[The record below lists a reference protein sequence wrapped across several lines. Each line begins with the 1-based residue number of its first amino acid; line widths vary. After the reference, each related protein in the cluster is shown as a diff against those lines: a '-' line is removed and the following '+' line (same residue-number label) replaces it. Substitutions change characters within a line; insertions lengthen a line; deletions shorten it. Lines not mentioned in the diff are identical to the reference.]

1 MLNEISILHV
11 DDEPDFA
18 DLAKTFLEREDD
30 RFAVETAT
38 SADEGL
44 QRISDR
50 PPDCIVS
57 DYNMPGMDGLEFLQ
71 AVRADHPD
79 LPFILLTGKGSEEV
93 ASDAIAAGVTDY
105 LQKSGNSEQYELLT
119 NRIHNAVSARRE
131 AKRAEKQE
139 RFTTQALDALEDV
152 FYVLNTDGSFRR
164 WNSRFPEVTG
174 YPESE
179 LAEMQATEL
188 FPEDERETVAEAI
201 ETTLTSGEVTVKAD
215 FLTADGERLPYEFTG
230 ARLTD
235 KDGSTTGLVGVGR
248 DLTDRRQQER
258 RFQALVEESKDN
270 ISVIDADGVFQYQSP
285 AVERILGY
293 EPEETIG
300 DAVWEYVHPDDRERL
315 ESTLEEWVAT
325 PGAAGPVE
333 YRARHADGSWCWME
347 ANGNNQLHN
356 PAVEGYVVTSRDIT
370 DRKERERELER
381 THDLMRNM
389 EQLADV
395 GVWEYDAEQ
404 ENLRIT
410 EGVRQF
416 YQLDDNEELT
426 LEQALD
432 AVHPDDREALADRI
446 HGCLETGQSYEIEV
460 RLLPPDGEHE
470 WVTVRGG
477 PVTRGDS
484 DGVVRGYVQ
493 DITEQREREQRLKR
507 RNERLEEFTDIVS
520 QDLRNP
526 LGVVEGRLELAQETR
541 ESDHLDRASD
551 ALERSQALVDDLLTL
566 AREGDQVDETESV
579 GLGDIARDSW
589 QNVARAQATLET
601 DVSGAIPADRS
612 RLRQMFENLYRNAV
626 EHGGESVTIHVG
638 ETDGGFY
645 VADTGPGIPESKRD
659 DIFEAGYSTGEQGTG
674 FGLRI
679 VEQVADAHGWA
690 IAVTESEQG
699 GARFDISGVGTRRES
714 SAPAMQQGN

>member
-300 DAVWEYVHPDDRERL
+300 DAVWEYVHPDDREHL

-333 YRARHADGSWCWME
+333 YRARHADGSWRWME

-404 ENLRIT
+404 ETLRIT

-416 YQLDDNEELT
+416 YQLDDDEELT

-520 QDLRNP
+520 HDLRNP
-526 LGVVEGRLELAQETR
+526 LGVVEGRLELAQEAR

-679 VEQVADAHGWA
+679 VKQIGDAHGWA
-690 IAVTESEQG
+690 VTVTESEQG

>member
-1 MLNEISILHV
+1 
-11 DDEPDFA
+11 
-18 DLAKTFLEREDD
+18 
-30 RFAVETAT
+30 
-38 SADEGL
+38 
-44 QRISDR
+44 
-50 PPDCIVS
+50 
-57 DYNMPGMDGLEFLQ
+57 
-71 AVRADHPD
+71 
-79 LPFILLTGKGSEEV
+79 
-93 ASDAIAAGVTDY
+93 
-105 LQKSGNSEQYELLT
+105 
-119 NRIHNAVSARRE
+119 
-131 AKRAEKQE
+131 
-139 RFTTQALDALEDV
+139 
-152 FYVLNTDGSFRR
+152 
-164 WNSRFPEVTG
+164 
-174 YPESE
+174 
-179 LAEMQATEL
+179 
-188 FPEDERETVAEAI
+188 
-201 ETTLTSGEVTVKAD
+201 
-215 FLTADGERLPYEFTG
+215 
-230 ARLTD
+230 
-235 KDGSTTGLVGVGR
+235 
-248 DLTDRRQQER
+248 
-258 RFQALVEESKDN
+258 
-270 ISVIDADGVFQYQSP
+270 
-285 AVERILGY
+285 
-293 EPEETIG
+293 
-300 DAVWEYVHPDDRERL
+300 
-315 ESTLEEWVAT
+315 
-325 PGAAGPVE
+325 
-333 YRARHADGSWCWME
+333 ME

-356 PAVEGYVVTSRDIT
+356 PAVEGYVVASRDIT

-520 QDLRNP
+520 HDLRNP
-526 LGVVEGRLELAQETR
+526 LGVVEGRLELAQEER

-566 AREGDQVDETESV
+566 AREGDQVGETESV
-579 GLGDIARDSW
+579 GLGDVARDSW

-679 VEQVADAHGWA
+679 VKQIADAHGWA
-690 IAVTESEQG
+690 VTVTESEQG